1 MSQDNEAE
9 NILEEADASL
19 EGNADANPDFE
30 AETSLNYDMLSRQMN
45 GRITPLILGGPP
57 GAGKTHAAMSL
68 RNNDQEPFAR
78 IAAAGKTK
86 EDFTTYPV
94 PKEMENGDFI
104 IKQPITETSI
114 VPLLAKN
121 IKKGFGVLLIDDVT
135 AADPS
140 VQSALLEIAQFGRI
154 GEHQLGEN
162 VAIVMTGN
170 GISDGA
176 YAAQWSSALINR
188 SHYVEFRADL
198 KIWRNLPENQNCDP
212 IIYGFLEA
220 NKDAFAP
227 EVTKQSEKDK
237 YFDNKGRAPSA
248 RQWTTLGN
256 ALQAQ
261 HGGYANFKKSILFKS
276 VSQYCESLIGEKTAS
291 KLTTFANMMLT
302 YPTSKQLMADPTM
315 WDRVSEVD
323 KSKPGAVY
331 AVAHSLR
338 QHAASINNEINEKYG
353 NKANTSKAAE
363 KEKSELLLSFSKV
376 VARLMDG
383 AREQGAFCM
392 RYLIASA
399 PADDVLKGLLADLV
413 YEIDDADP
421 VLANAGFGDILKN
434 IKEMGETLT
443 KR

>member
-1 MSQDNEAE
+1 MS
-9 NILEEADASL
+9 EEI
-19 EGNADANPDFE
+19 
-30 AETSLNYDMLSRQMN
+30 ETSLNYDMLSRQMN

-68 RNNDQEPFAR
+68 RNNDDEPFAR

-94 PKEMENGDFI
+94 PKELDNGDFV

-121 IKKGFGVLLIDDVT
+121 IGKGFGVLLIDDVT

-188 SHYVEFRADL
+188 SHYVEFRASLDVW
-198 KIWRNLPENQNCDP
+198 KNLPENRDVDP
-212 IIYGFLEA
+212 IIYGFLMA
-220 NKDAFAP
+220 NKGAFAP
-227 EVTKQSEKDK
+227 EVTNASEKDK
-237 YFDNKGRAPSA
+237 YFDSKGRAPSA

-256 ALQAQ
+256 ALQSQ

-276 VSQYCESLIGEKTAS
+276 VGQFNESLIGEKTGAL
-291 KLTTFANMMLT
+291 LTTFANMMMT
-302 YPTSKQLMADPTM
+302 YPTSEQLMADPTE
-315 WDRVSEVD
+315 WDRVALTD
-323 KSKPGAVY
+323 KNKPGAVY

-338 QHAASINNEINEKYG
+338 QHASSLNTIINENYG
-353 NKANTSKAAE
+353 AKANTSKAAE
-363 KEKSELLLSFSKV
+363 KEKSDLLLSFSRV

-383 AREQGAFCM
+383 SQEQGAFCM
-392 RYLIASA
+392 RYLLANA
-399 PADDVLKGLLADLV
+399 PVDDVLKGLLADLI

-421 VLANAGFGDILKN
+421 VLANAGFGNILSN

>member
-1 MSQDNEAE
+1 MSQE
-9 NILEEADASL
+9 NDEI
-19 EGNADANPDFE
+19 
-30 AETSLNYDMLSRQMN
+30 SLNYDMLSRQMN

-68 RNNDQEPFAR
+68 RNNDNEPFAR

-94 PKEMENGDFI
+94 PKELENGDFV

-121 IKKGFGVLLIDDVT
+121 IGDGYGVLLIDDVT

-140 VQSALLEIAQFGRI
+140 VQSALLEIAQFGKI
-154 GEHQLGEN
+154 GEHQLGKN

-198 KIWRNLPENQNCDP
+198 KVWRNLPENENVDP

-276 VSQYCESLIGEKTAS
+276 VSQYCDSLVGEKTAS
-291 KLTTFANMMLT
+291 LLTTFATMMLT
-302 YPTSKQLMADPTM
+302 YPTSKELMEDPTK
-315 WDRVSEVD
+315 WDRVSPAD
-323 KSKPGAVY
+323 KNKPGAVY

-338 QHAASINNEINEKYG
+338 QYAASINNEINEKYG
-353 NKANTSKAAE
+353 NKANTSKASE
-363 KEKSELLLSFSKV
+363 KEKADMLLSFSKV

-434 IKEMGETLT
+434 IKEMGESLT

>member
-1 MSQDNEAE
+1 MS
-9 NILEEADASL
+9 EEI
-19 EGNADANPDFE
+19 
-30 AETSLNYDMLSRQMN
+30 ETSLNYDMLSRQMN

-68 RNNDQEPFAR
+68 RNNDSEPFAR

-94 PKEMENGDFI
+94 PKEMENGDFV

-121 IKKGFGVLLIDDVT
+121 IGKGYGVLLIDDVT

-140 VQSALLEIAQFGRI
+140 VQSALLEIAQFGKI

-188 SHYVEFRADL
+188 SHYVEFRASLDVW
-198 KIWRNLPENQNCDP
+198 KNLPENLNVDP
-212 IIYGFLEA
+212 IIYGFLMA

-227 EVTKQSEKDK
+227 EVTNATEKQKF
-237 YFDNKGRAPSA
+237 FDNKGRAPSA

-256 ALQAQ
+256 ALQEQ
-261 HGGYANFKKSILFKS
+261 HGGWKNFKKSILFKS
-276 VSQYCESLIGEKTAS
+276 VTQFCESLIGETTTAQ
-291 KLTTFANMMLT
+291 LNTFANLMLT
-302 YPTSKQLMADPTM
+302 YPTSEQLMADPTE
-315 WDRVSEVD
+315 WDRVSPAD
-323 KSKPGAVY
+323 KNKPGAVY

-338 QHAASINNEINEKYG
+338 QHAVGLVHKINETHG

-363 KEKSELLLSFSKV
+363 KEKQEMLLSFSKV

-392 RYLIASA
+392 RYLLANI
-399 PADDVLKGLLADLV
+399 PADDLVKGLLADLI

-421 VLANAGFGDILKN
+421 VLAQAGFGDILKN
-434 IKEMGETLT
+434 IKEMGESLT